1 MPGEAEDSG
10 TWGKLPLLVDN
21 SAWSRA
27 DRPEVREH
35 WNRALEGDHLRIS
48 PVARLEILYSA
59 RNGTIFD
66 DLAQELSELRA
77 APLTPSIVHA
87 AEDTMRTLAH
97 RSAGAQRLP
106 LVDYLLAATA
116 QDRGFAVLHY
126 DRDFDTLADIIGF
139 ESIWLAPPGSI
150 P

>member
-1 MPGEAEDSG
+1 MPGESDDSG
-10 TWGKLPLLVDN
+10 PWGEMPLVVDN

-27 DRPEVREH
+27 DRPEIRED
-35 WNRALEGDHLRIS
+35 WNRALHADRLRIS

-59 RNGTIFD
+59 RSGTIFD
-66 DLAQELSELRA
+66 DLTQELSTLRA
-77 APLTPSIVHA
+77 APLTPSIIRA
-87 AEDTMRTLAH
+87 AEDAMRTLAH

-116 QDRGFAVLHY
+116 QHTSCAVLHY
-126 DRDFDTLADIIGF
+126 DRDFDTLAQIMDF
-139 ESIWLAPPGSI
+139 DSIWLAPAGSI